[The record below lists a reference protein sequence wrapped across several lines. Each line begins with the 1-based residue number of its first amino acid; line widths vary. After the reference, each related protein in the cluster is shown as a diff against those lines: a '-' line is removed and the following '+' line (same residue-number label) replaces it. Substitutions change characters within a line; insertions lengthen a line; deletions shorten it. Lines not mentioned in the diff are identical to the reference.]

1 MLDRTPPVR
10 TVRARFITRARARQ
24 FAGTVGA
31 LACAAL
37 AAAAWATGAKCP
49 ASTGAAIVTPQYSNG
64 LLRCQRVAIAPP
76 TCPSTHLDYEV
87 SPGADVCRL
96 ARNAAAAGTRTAT
109 PLCPANMDRVIDAG
123 SSSRDLCRGRSEF
136 VPPLLGDY

>member
-1 MLDRTPPVR
+1 MLDRTPPMH
-10 TVRARFITRARARQ
+10 TGRARFALRARARQ

-37 AAAAWATGAKCP
+37 ATVASATGAKCP

-96 ARNAAAAGTRTAT
+96 AKSAAASGVRTAT

-136 VPPLLGDY
+136 VPPLLGDF